1 MSARLLAALILAGSL
16 VAATLAAPPALAPAP
31 QAVQQEKPDEVF
43 AKARQIYAEDGPKPA
58 LPLFER
64 ALTLYHAAGDR
75 RGEAITLGLIGNCHK
90 RFGDFQKALDFLNR
104 SLSMKREL
112 GDRLEEG
119 KTLSNLGLVYW
130 EMGEYPAAVDHLTR
144 AIAIGRD
151 IADRQLEGSALNNLG
166 LVYDQLGGDYR
177 RSLDQYQ
184 RALELYREIDFPR
197 GESDTIGNI
206 GGVYLMLGQYRE
218 ALRYYQRALAIS
230 ERLKMKPSASQDLG
244 NIAHCH
250 LGIGDIAQAI
260 DHFDRA
266 LQLARETGLAKE
278 EADWLRGKASALV
291 RLGRYTA
298 AFDGYDQ
305 ALRAYEKAKLQRE
318 LGEALNDLGALHARL
333 GDGASADRSFR
344 RAIEIARAIDDS
356 HGVTINLIA
365 LGDLERRRKRLDEAG
380 SLYRDALARATKD
393 GDRAGAAGIR
403 VALAFVGRDQGRLD
417 EAFAEAGRALEDARA
432 IEARPIEAEALFA
445 RAEVARTRRQNED
458 ALRDDAAA
466 AEIAKA
472 LADPELEWRVAYG
485 QGQALEALGRNDEAA
500 ASYRRAVALIEDVR
514 SQLRDERFRASYLE
528 DKYQVYVSLVQ
539 LLLKLGRTQEAFTY
553 AEKLRARQYLE
564 WMSRGLPPVRDE
576 ARRQAELALRELGR
590 QLQRAIDQEHVR
602 PEGER
607 RQALDLFS
615 AELVDAER
623 DYQAALAALLTDE
636 PAYAAA
642 RALASVSSDDVQK
655 RLPADKALVEYVVA
669 DEGVSIF
676 VIRSTGI
683 QAKTVPIRAID
694 LAGKVELIRDL
705 IVREAG
711 TDWQAPA
718 ASLHQTLIAPI
729 EQAGWLAG
737 VHHLYLVPHGI
748 LHYVP
753 FAALPR
759 GREKGA
765 RLVVSD
771 YVIAFLPAAAA
782 LGASGNGAGAD
793 VARGFSP
800 AISAAAPA
808 AASVM
813 AMAPARTGLQ
823 FTQQEAAAVA
833 ELFPKD
839 RLLLVGSR
847 ATEAA
852 FKTSAGRYDVLHL
865 ATHGYFNRFNPL
877 LSGLELEPDA
887 KEDGRLEVHEIL
899 GLRLSSRLV
908 VLSACDTAL
917 GGGYFSEVPSGDDI
931 VGLTRAF
938 LFAGSPSI
946 VASLWAVNDR
956 STMGLMGGFYGKLL
970 AVTPVGQ
977 TGVARGFSPAE
988 TGVGRG
994 LGPADKATALAAAQ
1008 RDLIARGGRY
1018 SHPYY
1023 WGAFVLVGKM

>member
-1 MSARLLAALILAGSL
+1 M
-16 VAATLAAPPALAPAP
+16 
-31 QAVQQEKPDEVF
+31 
-43 AKARQIYAEDGPKPA
+43 
-58 LPLFER
+58 
-64 ALTLYHAAGDR
+64 
-75 RGEAITLGLIGNCHK
+75 
-90 RFGDFQKALDFLNR
+90 
-104 SLSMKREL
+104 
-112 GDRLEEG
+112 
-119 KTLSNLGLVYW
+119 
-130 EMGEYPAAVDHLTR
+130 
-144 AIAIGRD
+144 
-151 IADRQLEGSALNNLG
+151 
-166 LVYDQLGGDYR
+166 
-177 RSLDQYQ
+177 
-184 RALELYREIDFPR
+184 
-197 GESDTIGNI
+197 
-206 GGVYLMLGQYRE
+206 
-218 ALRYYQRALAIS
+218 
-230 ERLKMKPSASQDLG
+230 
-244 NIAHCH
+244 
-250 LGIGDIAQAI
+250 
-260 DHFDRA
+260 
-266 LQLARETGLAKE
+266 
-278 EADWLRGKASALV
+278 
-291 RLGRYTA
+291 
-298 AFDGYDQ
+298 
-305 ALRAYEKAKLQRE
+305 
-318 LGEALNDLGALHARL
+318 
-333 GDGASADRSFR
+333 
-344 RAIEIARAIDDS
+344 
-356 HGVTINLIA
+356 
-365 LGDLERRRKRLDEAG
+365 
-380 SLYRDALARATKD
+380 
-393 GDRAGAAGIR
+393 
-403 VALAFVGRDQGRLD
+403 GRDQGRLD
-417 EAFAEAGRALEDARA
+417 EAFAEAGRAIEEARA

-445 RAEVARTRRQNED
+445 RAEVARTRRQNDD

-564 WMSRGLPPVRDE
+564 WMNRGLPPVRDE
-576 ARRQAELALRELGR
+576 ARRQAELALRERVR

-655 RLPADKALVEYVVA
+655 RLPADTALVEYVVA
-669 DEGVSIF
+669 DEGVSVF

-683 QAKTVPIRAID
+683 QAKTVPIRAVD
-694 LAGKVELIRDL
+694 LAGKVELLRDL

-771 YVIAFLPAAAA
+771 YVIAYLPAAAA
-782 LGASGNGAGAD
+782 LADGNGSAG
-793 VARGFSP
+793 P
-800 AISAAAPA
+800 AGSAPA
-808 AASVM
+808 AQSVM

-833 ELFPKD
+833 GLFPKD

-899 GLRLSSRLV
+899 GLRLAARLV

-938 LFAGSPSI
+938 LFAGSPSV

-970 AVTPVGQ
+970 DGDAVRGCRSRAE
-977 TGVARGFSPAE
+977 ARAGERRGP
-988 TGVGRG
+988 GRQG
-994 LGPADKATALAAAQ
+994 DGAGGGAAGA
-1008 RDLIARGGRY
+1008 GRPRRPLR
-1018 SHPYY
+1018 HPYF
-1023 WGAFVLVGKM
+1023 WGAFVLVGQM

>member
-1 MSARLLAALILAGSL
+1 M
-16 VAATLAAPPALAPAP
+16 
-31 QAVQQEKPDEVF
+31 
-43 AKARQIYAEDGPKPA
+43 
-58 LPLFER
+58 
-64 ALTLYHAAGDR
+64 
-75 RGEAITLGLIGNCHK
+75 
-90 RFGDFQKALDFLNR
+90 
-104 SLSMKREL
+104 
-112 GDRLEEG
+112 
-119 KTLSNLGLVYW
+119 
-130 EMGEYPAAVDHLTR
+130 
-144 AIAIGRD
+144 
-151 IADRQLEGSALNNLG
+151 
-166 LVYDQLGGDYR
+166 
-177 RSLDQYQ
+177 
-184 RALELYREIDFPR
+184 
-197 GESDTIGNI
+197 
-206 GGVYLMLGQYRE
+206 
-218 ALRYYQRALAIS
+218 
-230 ERLKMKPSASQDLG
+230 
-244 NIAHCH
+244 
-250 LGIGDIAQAI
+250 
-260 DHFDRA
+260 
-266 LQLARETGLAKE
+266 
-278 EADWLRGKASALV
+278 
-291 RLGRYTA
+291 
-298 AFDGYDQ
+298 
-305 ALRAYEKAKLQRE
+305 YEKAKLQRE
-318 LGEALNDLGALHARL
+318 LGEALNDVGALHARL

-380 SLYRDALARATKD
+380 SLYRDALARAMKD

-417 EAFAEAGRALEDARA
+417 EAFAEAGRAIEEARA
-432 IEARPIEAEALFA
+432 IEAHPIEAEALFA
-445 RAEVARTRRQNED
+445 RAEVARTRRQNDE

-466 AEIAKA
+466 AEIATA
-472 LADPELEWRVAYG
+472 LADPELGWRVGYG

-564 WMSRGLPPVRDE
+564 WMNRGLPPVRDE
-576 ARRQAELALRELGR
+576 ARRQAELALRERVR
-590 QLQRAIDQEHVR
+590 QLQRAIDQEHAL
-602 PEGER
+602 PAGEQR

-623 DYQAALAALLTDE
+623 AYQAALAVLLTDE

-642 RALASVSSDDVQK
+642 RALASVSSDDVQRK
-655 RLPADKALVEYVVA
+655 LPADTALVEYVVA
-669 DEGVSIF
+669 DEGVLVF

-683 QAKTVPIRAID
+683 QAKTVPIRAVD
-694 LAGKVELIRDL
+694 LAARVELLRDL

-718 ASLHQTLIAPI
+718 AILHQTLIAPI

-759 GREKGA
+759 GREKDA

-771 YVIAFLPAAAA
+771 YVIAYLPAAAA
-782 LGASGNGAGAD
+782 LADGNGNAG
-793 VARGFSP
+793 P
-800 AISAAAPA
+800 AGSAPA
-808 AASVM
+808 AQSVM

-823 FTQQEAAAVA
+823 FTQQEATAVA
-833 ELFPKD
+833 GLFPQD

-865 ATHGYFNRFNPL
+865 ATHGYLNRFNPL
-877 LSGLELEPDA
+877 LSGLELESDA

-899 GLRLSSRLV
+899 GMRFASRLV

-938 LFAGSPSI
+938 LFAGSPSV

-956 STMGLMGGFYGKLL
+956 STMGLMSGFYGRLRGPSDTERGTRSR
-970 AVTPVGQ
+970 AE
-977 TGVARGFSPAE
+977 AREGE
-988 TGVGRG
+988 GGG
-994 LGPADKATALAAAQ
+994 GEDKATALAASQ

-1018 SHPYY
+1018 AHPYY
-1023 WGAFVLVGKM
+1023 WGAFVLVGQMK